1 MTKFWDIVVCLNFLW
16 KSTEQALSHL
26 SHCSRK
32 VRMFNTCA
40 RAKITWYAKGRKQNN
55 CWPFFSACPHM
66 FLFKSLL
73 AAKILVMISKLS
85 FFNGCFFKLTGLE
98 WFLNSPSLSGNEMFF
113 YSVRKVLRV
122 GFCPRDK
129 KKPAFQKFHVW
140 KALFQ
145 NVSFWWSFSSKR
157 VDGRPVKILNWNIIS
172 SYFRRITTHFRGY
185 Q

>member
-1 MTKFWDIVVCLNFLW
+1 MNKIFAGNCRQLLMSRFWDIVVCLNFLW

-32 VRMFNTCA
+32 VRMLNTCA

-85 FFNGCFFKLTGLE
+85 KLWTAKGLNNSRE
-98 WFLNSPSLSGNEMFF
+98 TEFSHLKIDIMKCLSTPIHLKAYLNARNLVKQEVLWKLIILYLFWGTLCSFLG
-113 YSVRKVLRV
+113 
-122 GFCPRDK
+122 
-129 KKPAFQKFHVW
+129 
-140 KALFQ
+140 
-145 NVSFWWSFSSKR
+145 
-157 VDGRPVKILNWNIIS
+157 IS
-172 SYFRRITTHFRGY
+172 RNQRTLLK
-185 Q
+185 

>member
-1 MTKFWDIVVCLNFLW
+1 MQIRITTPHFFKELNQINCNKQFFIFLENTFYEKLDCVTKLLFKNLFWGFHCLKGDMNKIFGNCQLLMSRFWDIVVCLNFLW

-32 VRMFNTCA
+32 VRMLNTCA

-85 FFNGCFFKLTGLE
+85 NLSKLWTAKG
-98 WFLNSPSLSGNEMFF
+98 
-113 YSVRKVLRV
+113 
-122 GFCPRDK
+122 
-129 KKPAFQKFHVW
+129 
-140 KALFQ
+140 
-145 NVSFWWSFSSKR
+145 
-157 VDGRPVKILNWNIIS
+157 
-172 SYFRRITTHFRGY
+172 
-185 Q
+185 